1 MVWDDSSVLSAGA
14 DRTIRY
20 WDLNQVEEDEDYSG
34 VTMRGH
40 LAGIT

>member
-20 WDLNQVEEDEDYSG
+20 WDLGEVEQDENYSG
-34 VTMRGH
+34 IVMDATH
-40 LAGIT
+40 D